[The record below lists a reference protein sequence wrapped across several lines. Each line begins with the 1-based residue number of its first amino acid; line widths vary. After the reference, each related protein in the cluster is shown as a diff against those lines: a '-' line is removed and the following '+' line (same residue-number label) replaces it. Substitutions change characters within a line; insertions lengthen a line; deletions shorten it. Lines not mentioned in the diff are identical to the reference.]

1 MCDLT
6 FIARVSDGLIF
17 TETWDGGKEGQA
29 MAKYKQQAKQLLRHM
44 NSFPPQCSIDTGAYV
59 FHYITDG
66 GIVYMTLC
74 DQRYPKKLAFSFLE
88 EIRQAFVEELAREF
102 GTTDSLDYRQHIE
115 AITKPYHFI
124 SFDRQITKRRNDYRD
139 PTSTRALN
147 RLNDSLTEVNSI
159 MQKNID
165 DILTRGEKLED
176 VGRRANDLK
185 DASKSFSKKARMI
198 NLQAMFRKHAT
209 MAIFL
214 VFFLFI
220 IWWKAC

>member
-1 MCDLT
+1 M
-6 FIARVSDGLIF
+6 R
-17 TETWDGGKEGQA
+17 QA

-115 AITKPYHFI
+115 AINKPYHFI

-139 PTSTRALN
+139 PTSTKALN
-147 RLNDSLTEVNSI
+147 RLNDSLTELVYKQWSRYSEVWS
-159 MQKNID
+159 
-165 DILTRGEKLED
+165 LSLSL
-176 VGRRANDLK
+176 A
-185 DASKSFSKKARMI
+185 FSDTSSCLISMLSTI
-198 NLQAMFRKHAT
+198 
-209 MAIFL
+209 
-214 VFFLFI
+214 
-220 IWWKAC
+220 

>member
-88 EIRQAFVEELAREF
+88 
-102 GTTDSLDYRQHIE
+102 
-115 AITKPYHFI
+115 
-124 SFDRQITKRRNDYRD
+124 
-139 PTSTRALN
+139 
-147 RLNDSLTEVNSI
+147 
-159 MQKNID
+159 
-165 DILTRGEKLED
+165 
-176 VGRRANDLK
+176 
-185 DASKSFSKKARMI
+185 
-198 NLQAMFRKHAT
+198 
-209 MAIFL
+209 
-214 VFFLFI
+214 
-220 IWWKAC
+220 

>member
-1 MCDLT
+1 
-6 FIARVSDGLIF
+6 
-17 TETWDGGKEGQA
+17 
-29 MAKYKQQAKQLLRHM
+29 
-44 NSFPPQCSIDTGAYV
+44 
-59 FHYITDG
+59 
-66 GIVYMTLC
+66 
-74 DQRYPKKLAFSFLE
+74 
-88 EIRQAFVEELAREF
+88 
-102 GTTDSLDYRQHIE
+102 TTDSLDYQQHIE